1 MRNLKLVDAVVALHE
16 IKKLVEE
23 ECGICRT
30 SIEIERCADSLHL
43 MSLQDAKNSI
53 ITSQVINK
61 AKE

>member
-23 ECGICRT
+23 ECGTCRT
-30 SIEIERCADSLHL
+30 SIEIGRCADQLHL
-43 MSLQDAKNSI
+43 MSIQDAKNSV
-53 ITSQVINK
+53 ITDHIINK

>member
-23 ECGICRT
+23 ECGICKV
-30 SIEIERCADSLHL
+30 SIEIERCAEQLHH
-43 MSLQDAKNSI
+43 MSIQDAKNSVLA
-53 ITSQVINK
+53 SQAINK